1 MNARMTRETLGRY
14 PDIGLADARKQAAE
28 ALAAMGNG
36 VGPKELHAPLFRDVV
51 EEWLERDQ
59 AGNRS
64 RAEAEATVRR
74 DALPA
79 FRGRLDQIKRSEI
92 IKLLDKVVDRGAPV
106 MANRLLS
113 YLRRLFNWSI
123 ERGYIEV
130 NPASGIR
137 APHRETSRD
146 RVLTDTELRPLLR
159 ACDEIGYPFGSFTKL
174 LLLTGQRRREV
185 AEMTWSEVDFEAGTW
200 TLAGERVKN
209 GRPHVVHLSAQAVT
223 LLSGVPRVE
232 GSDWVFTTTG
242 KGPIK
247 GFSKAKAQLDAKSG
261 VTDWTLHDLRRTF
274 ATVLT
279 EKLGVSPV
287 VTDRILNHVQ
297 GSVRGVA
304 AVYQR
309 GQYLGERKAALEKIG
324 EYVTELANMDEDSN

>member
-1 MNARMTRETLGRY
+1 MTF
-14 PDIGLADARKQAAE
+14 AA
-28 ALAAMGNG
+28 
-36 VGPKELHAPLFRDVV
+36 VV
-51 EEWLERDQ
+51 EEWLDRDQ
-59 AGNRS
+59 SRNRS
-64 RAEAEATVRR
+64 WGQAEAAMRR

-79 FRGRLDQIKRSEI
+79 FRNLRLDQITRSDTI
-92 IKLLDKVVDRGAPV
+92 RLLDRVIERGAPV
-106 MANRLLS
+106 VANRLLA
-113 YLRRLFNWSI
+113 YLRRLFNWSL
-123 ERGYIEV
+123 ERGYIDSD
-130 NPASGIR
+130 PTSGIR
-137 APHRETSRD
+137 SPHREKSRD

-159 ACDEIGYPFGSFTKL
+159 ACDDIGYPFGSFTKL

-185 AEMTWSEVDFEAGTW
+185 AEMTWSEVDVDAGTW

-209 GRPHVVHLSAQAVT
+209 GRPHVVHLNRQAVR

-247 GFSKAKAQLDAKSG
+247 GFSKAKAQLDANSG
-261 VTDWTLHDLRRTF
+261 ITGWTLHDIRRTF
-274 ATVLT
+274 ATILT
-279 EKLGVSPV
+279 ERLGVSPV

-309 GQYLGERKAALEKIG
+309 GQYLEDRRAALEAMGDYIEAMSIG
-324 EYVTELANMDEDSN
+324 AGDSK